1 MQETREQINSHQ
13 PVKLQVANMLSHR
26 VVSPN
31 APNAIEA
38 TPLKD
43 QEAVVSV
50 QEDTCEAVAVQ
61 VPPLQP
67 EATNSSSS
75 ATEESMKLKIE
86 GKSFERKD

>member
-1 MQETREQINSHQ
+1 MQETREQLNSHQ

-26 VVSPN
+26 IVSPN
-31 APNAIEA
+31 APNATEP

-50 QEDTCEAVAVQ
+50 QEDPCEAVAVQ

-75 ATEESMKLKIE
+75 ATEDSMKLKIE